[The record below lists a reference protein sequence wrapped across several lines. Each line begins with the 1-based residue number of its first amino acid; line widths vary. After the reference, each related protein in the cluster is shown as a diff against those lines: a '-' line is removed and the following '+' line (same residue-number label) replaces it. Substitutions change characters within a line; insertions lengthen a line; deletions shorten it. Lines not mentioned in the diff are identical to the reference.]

1 MIEYGRPRRV
11 VDDGTFSTAQAAE
24 ILGVTRRRVQ
34 ALIKSRRATERKRGG
49 VKMDARIHY
58 LSWKETWYVFE
69 NDNPRGIDVVYL
81 SGVPEGT
88 SKDEI
93 LRVANNRKAFLFS
106 RLHLVPPAETAT
118 HGSLAA
124 TAEQSG
130 TVTWEELLNAE
141 EDG

>member
-1 MIEYGRPRRV
+1 
-11 VDDGTFSTAQAAE
+11 
-24 ILGVTRRRVQ
+24 
-34 ALIKSRRATERKRGG
+34 
-49 VKMDARIHY
+49 MDARIHY
-58 LSWKETWYVFE
+58 LSWKKTWCIFE
-69 NDNPRGIDVVYL
+69 NDNSRGMDVVYL
-81 SGVPEGT
+81 RDVPDGT
-88 SKDEI
+88 SRSKI
-93 LRVANNRKAFLFS
+93 LKVANSRKAFLLS

>member
-1 MIEYGRPRRV
+1 
-11 VDDGTFSTAQAAE
+11 
-24 ILGVTRRRVQ
+24 
-34 ALIKSRRATERKRGG
+34 
-49 VKMDARIHY
+49 MDARIHY